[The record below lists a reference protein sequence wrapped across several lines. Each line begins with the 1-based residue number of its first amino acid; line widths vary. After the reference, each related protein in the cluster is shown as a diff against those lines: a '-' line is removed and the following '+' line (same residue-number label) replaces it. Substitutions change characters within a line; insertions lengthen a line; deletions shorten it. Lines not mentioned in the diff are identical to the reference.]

1 MQCIPSVSR
10 QWFASLLLG
19 CSSLLFLSEGAH
31 AATMRLSDLISQSG
45 KLVSGD
51 KEFSEFQYVATGDM
65 PVADNV
71 NVLTITDANGNY
83 GIRFQGGF
91 VDMADGPNR
100 NSDALITYRV
110 TSLDPTQLIATANV
124 AANIATTGT
133 GTGTIT
139 ETFFPVLT
147 GLTDVLRIPS
157 GDDQLVN
164 TLVLSTPV
172 RSLPVQKD
180 ILLRAIGSQVDVSF
194 IDQTFG
200 QVQVPEPT
208 SLALSLTGLLGLGLA
223 LRRRS

>member
-10 QWFASLLLG
+10 PWLASILLG
-19 CSSLLFLSEGAH
+19 CSSLLFLGEVAQ
-31 AATMRLSDLISQSG
+31 AATVRLSDLISQSG

-65 PVADNV
+65 PTAANV
-71 NVLTITDANGNY
+71 NVLTITDAQGNF

-91 VDMADGPNR
+91 VDMADGPNL

-110 TSLDPTQLIATANV
+110 TSLDPNQLIATANV

-157 GDDQLVN
+157 SSNQLVN

-180 ILLRAIGSQVDVSF
+180 VLLRAIGSQVDVSF

-208 SLALSLTGLLGLGLA
+208 SLGLGLSGLLMLGAA
-223 LRRRS
+223 LRRRA